1 MRAVDLAEP
10 FPVVR
15 LTTDAATAARM
26 IGEGRLAGLIVCE
39 EDGTPHTVLDGS
51 QVVRFMIPEYV
62 QEDPKL
68 ALVYG
73 EDAATQLVDRMATK
87 TVQDILPRRHDRTEL
102 PVVDGDA
109 TTIEIAAVMARMHSP
124 LVAVLDEDGKVAG
137 VVTASRLLERI
148 FADRAAGS
156 EDAAS

>member
-10 FPVVR
+10 FPTVL

-39 EDGTPHTVLDGS
+39 EDGTPHTVLGGS

-62 QEDPKL
+62 QEDPTL
-68 ALVYG
+68 ARVYG
-73 EDAATQLVDRMATK
+73 EDAAAKLVDRLSSG
-87 TVQDILPRRHDRTEL
+87 TVRDLLPRRQDRTEL

-109 TTIEIAAVMARMHSP
+109 TTVEIAAVMARMRSP
-124 LVAVLDEDGKVAG
+124 LVAVLDDEGRVSGA
-137 VVTASRLLERI
+137 VTASRLLERI
-148 FADRAAGS
+148 FTGGTS
-156 EDAAS
+156 GDAAS